1 MSAWGHSKVIDKAG
15 PKPGVLIPTHYCGL
29 FPPPHP
35 DPTPISV
42 FLSPPPPFLLS
53 LSLSAMDGIVN
64 PLEFLTYNPNPQ
76 CDFIWREGL

>member
-15 PKPGVLIPTHYCGL
+15 PEPGVLIPTHCRGL
-29 FPPPHP
+29 FPH
-35 DPTPISV
+35 PTPISV

-53 LSLSAMDGIVN
+53 SSLSAMDGTVN
-64 PLEFLTYNPNPQ
+64 PLESLTYNPNPQ